1 MNIEN
6 DIFKRT
12 TVNYKRLEEYGF
24 KKSNNDYIYEKEFLD
39 NDFKAIIT
47 INNKGS
53 IQGKVIDLLLDEEY
67 LGLRTEMNGEFIN
80 KVRDAYK
87 DILIDIKNNCFEEKK
102 YIYDQTNRIN
112 KYIKDKYNCNPEF
125 LWEKLPGCGVYRNKS
140 NQKWFGIIMNID
152 KSKLDNDSGEVEI
165 INVKLNSEKIKDLL
179 KQKGFY
185 KAYHMNKTEWISII
199 LNDTLSDN
207 DIIKLID
214 ESYNIID
221 ESEEWL
227 IPANP
232 KYYDIV
238 NCFNDT
244 DEIIWKQS
252 SNIHINDIIYLYVA
266 EPYSKIMYKCKAI
279 EVDIP
284 YDYKDKNVSMKY
296 VMKIKLLK
304 RLDNNNYSFKYLN
317 DLGIKAIRGPR
328 KISKDISDKLK

>member
-24 KKSNNDYIYEKEFLD
+24 KKSNNDYIYEKKFLD

-53 IQGKVIDLLLDEEY
+53 IQGKVIDLLVDEEY
-67 LGLRTEMNGEFIN
+67 LGLRAEMNGEFIN

-87 DILIDIKNNCFEEKK
+87 DILIDIKNNCFETKN
-102 YIYDQTNRIN
+102 YIYDQTNR
-112 KYIKDKYNCNPEF
+112 
-125 LWEKLPGCGVYRNKS
+125 
-140 NQKWFGIIMNID
+140 ID

-199 LNDTLSDN
+199 LNDTLSDKE
-207 DIIKLID
+207 IIDLID
-214 ESYNIID
+214 ESYNIIN